1 MTVLLIVALIL
12 VSTGVPAAL
21 RLTGGWEVVTEKLLW
36 FLPVAIILLLA
47 HWAPGVRAFATRAPN
62 WLMVLG
68 AGTALCL
75 VMNLLFALTETG
87 GTDLSTLGFYRSDLN
102 DALLVL
108 AIGAFAPVAEEFY
121 FRGMAYRY
129 GRDAAIGLG
138 RVPAIVIGLLV
149 TSLLFMTIHDD
160 FAWAYLLQGVG
171 FALLY
176 EFTGTLQAPSFAHA
190 LDNSWLVATTAMA
203 AQGFA
208 TWVYVLAALCPV
220 IALGLTRLVGVLV
233 RDDRATTNA
242 SS

>member
-1 MTVLLIVALIL
+1 VIPPTPDNGERERPPPQRQRSVL
-12 VSTGVPAAL
+12 
-21 RLTGGWEVVTEKLLW
+21 GGWGVVVEKTLWLLP
-36 FLPVAIILLLA
+36 LAVILLLA
-47 HWAPGVRAFATRAPN
+47 RWAPGVRAFATRVPHWWVA
-62 WLMVLG
+62 LG
-68 AGTALCL
+68 TGALFCL
-75 VMNLLFALTETG
+75 ATNVLFALTETG
-87 GTDLSTLGFYRSDLN
+87 GTDLATLGFYRSDVQ

-108 AIGAFAPVAEEFY
+108 AIGAIGPVAE
-121 FRGMAYRY
+121 
-129 GRDAAIGLG
+129 AANRLG
-138 RVPAIVIGLLV
+138 RVPAIVVGLAITAV
-149 TSLLFMTIHDD
+149 LFMTIHDG

>member
-1 MTVLLIVALIL
+1 MSV
-12 VSTGVPAAL
+12 
-21 RLTGGWEVVTEKLLW
+21 
-36 FLPVAIILLLA
+36 
-47 HWAPGVRAFATRAPN
+47 
-62 WLMVLG
+62 
-68 AGTALCL
+68 
-75 VMNLLFALTETG
+75 
-87 GTDLSTLGFYRSDLN
+87 
-102 DALLVL
+102 
-108 AIGAFAPVAEEFY
+108 AIGAIGPVVKEFY
-121 FRGMAYRY
+121 FRGMVYRY
-129 GRDAAIGLG
+129 GRDAAIRFG
-138 RVPAIVIGLLV
+138 RRPAIIVGLVITAV
-149 TSLLFMTIHDD
+149 LFMTIHDG